1 MGCYNYIIAPTS
13 SSSNTATVA
22 AIGGAVGG
30 AVLLVPLVTLCI
42 ILWCVVRRYN
52 KGRKEI
58 FSANQPRF
66 TPAHNSNL
74 RYLYK
79 PKDVKDTERN
89 SGMEA
94 KMCKY

>member
-1 MGCYNYIIAPTS
+1 MGCYNYIIALTS
-13 SSSNTATVA
+13 SSSTTATVA

-42 ILWCVVRRYN
+42 VLWCVVRRYN
-52 KGRKEI
+52 NGRKEI
-58 FSANQPRF
+58 FSANRPRF
-66 TPAHNSNL
+66 TPAPSSNP

-79 PKDVKDTERN
+79 PKDMEDTERN